1 LQHRRAGAA
10 LFCVVA
16 AALLAFL
23 FRDSLLHGHAL
34 GQADILFGMAPWEGN
49 RPPGWRV
56 GNPLLSDVPT
66 VFYPFL
72 LHARSAI
79 LSGEFPLWS
88 RALGGGLPFLATFQ
102 SAVLSP
108 FSLIDYLLPFPGGF
122 TVDVAARLFV
132 GGLGMYVY
140 LRTLPVSIAAA
151 LFGGVAFLLNPFSVV
166 WLEHPLSAVAAWTPW
181 LLVCVDS
188 CVVRGDRRAVGA
200 LALVT
205 MCALLSGHPETA
217 FKVFLLTAVYAT
229 YRGIASGHVVRS
241 VALVACGG
249 VLGAVLASVQIV
261 PFLEYAGL
269 SRVLATR
276 SGAGQPL
283 YTINPAAFVTGFV
296 PNFYGTP
303 LGARFVLTGTNYC
316 EQQFAPGI
324 VACVFAALSLRH
336 PRLRRRAMF
345 FLAAG
350 LVAALAMYG
359 TVVSTVLVSLL
370 PPLRVA
376 ALSRFGLITIVG
388 VIVAAAIGFDGLFG
402 KDEDRGR
409 ARRGAAIATLAA
421 VTIAAIVGAF
431 LIAQHQWLL
440 DTRQWTQTMRAVT
453 RAAWFL
459 GLTVGL
465 VWSSGAL
472 TRPVA
477 VALATLLIS
486 CELLTF
492 ADGFHP
498 AMPRDLIY
506 PTPAAFA
513 PIARDQSL
521 FRVAGWQHAL
531 PPNTALPYGLQ
542 DFRSYDGIG
551 HRDYSALLDTGFQFS
566 GGTHLMVNT
575 GSLPLVDLLNVKYI
589 VTAPDV
595 ELPLDR
601 FERVHDERARVYRN
615 RHVQPRAFLT
625 DDHRVLA
632 GQDALRAI
640 RDGTIDL
647 TRTAIVAGPLDEG
660 LQPEPRRTTAGTAE
674 IRRYEDRRVSIE
686 TEADGRRLLILTDV
700 YYPGWTASVDGTA
713 VPIHRANYAFRAV
726 AVPPGRH
733 VVEFRYRPASVRYGL
748 LLSLAGALVL
758 GWLMSTNRLR

>member
-1 LQHRRAGAA
+1 MISLFQHRRAGAA
-10 LFCVVA
+10 LFCIVA

-23 FRDSLLHGHAL
+23 FRDSLLHGHVL
-34 GQADILFGMAPWEGN
+34 GQADFLFGMAPWEAN

-88 RALGGGLPFLATFQ
+88 RALGGGLPFFATFQ

-108 FSLIDYLLPFPGGF
+108 FSLIGYLLPFPGGF
-122 TVDVAARLFV
+122 TADVAARLFV

-140 LRTLPVSIAAA
+140 LRTIPVSIAAA

-166 WLEHPLSAVAAWTPW
+166 WLEHPLPAVAAWTPW
-181 LLVCVDS
+181 LLVCVDY
-188 CVVRGDRRAVGA
+188 CVARGDRRSVGA

-229 YRGIASGHVVRS
+229 YRGIASGHAVRS

-261 PFLEYAGL
+261 PFLEYASL

-276 SGAGQPL
+276 SAAGQPL

-316 EQQFAPGI
+316 EQQFVPGI
-324 VACVFAALSLRH
+324 VACVFAAMALLH
-336 PRLRRRAMF
+336 PRLRGRAMF
-345 FLAAG
+345 FLATG

-359 TVVSTVLVSLL
+359 TVVTKLLVFLL

-402 KDEDRGR
+402 KDEDRVR
-409 ARRGAAIATLAA
+409 PQRGAAVATLAA
-421 VTIAAIVGAF
+421 VSIAVIVGAF
-431 LIAQHQWLL
+431 LIAQHQLLL

-459 GLTVGL
+459 GLAAAL
-465 VWSSGAL
+465 VWLSGSIK
-472 TRPVA
+472 RQVA
-477 VALATLLIS
+477 IVLATLLLS

-498 AMPRDLIY
+498 AIPRDLVY
-506 PTPAAFA
+506 PRPAAFA
-513 PIARDQSL
+513 PIARDRSL

-531 PPNTALPYGLQ
+531 LPNTALPYGLQ

-551 HRDYSALLDTGFQFS
+551 HRDYSALLDTGVSVQRQ
-566 GGTHLMVNT
+566 H
-575 GSLPLVDLLNVKYI
+575 
-589 VTAPDV
+589 AP
-595 ELPLDR
+595 
-601 FERVHDERARVYRN
+601 H
-615 RHVQPRAFLT
+615 
-625 DDHRVLA
+625 
-632 GQDALRAI
+632 GQYC
-640 RDGTIDL
+640 G
-647 TRTAIVAGPLDEG
+647 
-660 LQPEPRRTTAGTAE
+660 
-674 IRRYEDRRVSIE
+674 
-686 TEADGRRLLILTDV
+686 
-700 YYPGWTASVDGTA
+700 
-713 VPIHRANYAFRAV
+713 AFR
-726 AVPPGRH
+726 
-733 VVEFRYRPASVRYGL
+733 S
-748 LLSLAGALVL
+748 
-758 GWLMSTNRLR
+758 STCSTSSTS